1 MLKPSKRTLMVFPW
15 LKNAPELNPNSFT
28 FEDHEMDNSWLCDGS
43 HDVIHLPE
51 GWVCLGWAD
60 GLAIPVRPKPGMLA
74 VRFADDEGR
83 EFWLHLC
90 I

>member
-1 MLKPSKRTLMVFPW
+1 MLKPTKRTLRVFPW
-15 LKNAPELNPNSFT
+15 LKDVPELNPNSFS
-28 FEDHEMDNSWLCDGS
+28 FEEHEMDNSWLCRGDL
-43 HDVIHLPE
+43 DTIPLPE

-60 GLAIPVRPKPGMLA
+60 GLAIPVRPKPCMLA

-83 EFWLHLC
+83 EFWLHIC